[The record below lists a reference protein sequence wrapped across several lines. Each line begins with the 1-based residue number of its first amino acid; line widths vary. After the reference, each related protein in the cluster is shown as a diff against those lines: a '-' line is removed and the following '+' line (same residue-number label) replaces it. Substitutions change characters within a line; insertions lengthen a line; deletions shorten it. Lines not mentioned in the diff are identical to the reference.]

1 MAMSFTVTGSGVQKQ
16 NFVALNFILSQT
28 SILSDAAYL
37 VTFKKL
43 NFCCSSV
50 ISSLKLWFFSVQA
63 IFRERDENTEHA
75 LSKFV
80 AMTFPCSSLEHFAG
94 GAFLFLN

>member
-1 MAMSFTVTGSGVQKQ
+1 MEMSFTVTDSGVQKQ

-28 SILSDAAYL
+28 SILSDTAYL

-43 NFCCSSV
+43 HFCCSSV
-50 ISSLKLWFFSVQA
+50 ISSLKLLFFSVQA
-63 IFRERDENTEHA
+63 IFREGDKNTEHA

-80 AMTFPCSSLEHFAG
+80 AMTFPCSGLEHFAG
-94 GAFLFLN
+94 GAFIFLN